1 MSQIA
6 SNNRHIFLI
15 ITSWLLSRLWL
26 SFEISR
32 LAILRATQKPAV
44 IRLPRQQHKFLPS
57 HWVFERNMLY
67 FLSIN
72 DGCSQ
77 IIIREI
83 PIEPN

>member
-1 MSQIA
+1 MFQIA

-44 IRLPRQQHKFLPS
+44 IRLPRQQRRLLPS
-57 HWVFERNMLY
+57 HWIVERNVLY
-67 FLSIN
+67 CLSVN
-72 DGCSQ
+72 DTCDQ
-77 IIIREI
+77 MIIRET